1 MKEVIGRI
9 TDKRIKS
16 FEKNFIWFVL
26 GLSFIIVAFRYNS
39 GFLDELSIIVMMFMI
54 IPLINGLKD
63 LIYILFPTKVPIFRQ
78 LKHIGNKAAICD
90 YILKQEEQ
98 KIYEDEVI
106 MITPKLIIDKIN
118 FENAVLLD
126 NIYSISLIIT
136 TKKNKE
142 DEIKLKIECYNR
154 KNIDINYP
162 ATYDKDN
169 LKEKAKE
176 TIKKINEIANN
187 GKTTKTPLNS
197 NIITHIIKK

>member
-1 MKEVIGRI
+1 MKEVIRRI

-26 GLSFIIVAFRYNS
+26 GLSFILVAFRYDS

-54 IPLINGLKD
+54 IPLNNGLKD
-63 LIYILFPTKVPIFRQ
+63 LIYILFPTKTPIFRQ
-78 LKHIGNKAAICD
+78 LKHIGNKAAICE

-98 KIYEDEVI
+98 KIYEDDVV

-136 TKKNKE
+136 TKKNKKE
-142 DEIKLKIECYNR
+142 EVKLKIECYNR

-162 ATYDKDN
+162 DTYDKDN
-169 LKEKAKE
+169 LQEKANE

-187 GKTTKTPLNS
+187 GKTTKTQLNS
-197 NIITHIIKK
+197 NIITHIIEK